1 MVLGILSALLITR
14 NLTKYYQISLETI
27 FDLSFWLI
35 IGGIIGA
42 RIYDDFLQ
50 LPYYINH
57 PLQSLQIWKGGLAI
71 HGGIIAGLLIIWWFA
86 SKHKI
91 NFWKLSAIFVP
102 GLVIAQAIGRWGNYF
117 NQEIFGLPTK
127 LPWGIPINIIN
138 RPEIYINNVYFHP
151 TFLYESLGCLI
162 IGSILLSLNYR
173 AIKKNKLNQKF
184 FIWSIS
190 LYLILYSLLRFF
202 LEFIRLDPAPELFGL
217 RWPQII
223 SLIIIILA
231 CLLIFF
237 TANVKNTQKK

>member
-1 MVLGILSALLITR
+1 M
-14 NLTKYYQISLETI
+14 
-27 FDLSFWLI
+27 
-35 IGGIIGA
+35 
-42 RIYDDFLQ
+42 
-50 LPYYINH
+50 
-57 PLQSLQIWKGGLAI
+57 
-71 HGGIIAGLLIIWWFA
+71 
-86 SKHKI
+86 I
-91 NFWKLSAIFVP
+91 NFEFRISNFEFKIELTA
-102 GLVIAQAIGRWGNYF
+102 
-117 NQEIFGLPTK
+117 
-127 LPWGIPINIIN
+127 
-138 RPEIYINNVYFHP
+138 
-151 TFLYESLGCLI
+151 LI